1 MPLLKPAPCKILVGP
16 LYHPRVLG
24 SYLHDPLIYPFF
36 LDCQNWKTRPVAY
49 DMVISLSEFQA
60 ERQLP
65 YDYQNTTVADL
76 LSHFPADAQPELLIW
91 WGFYGPIPVDIAES
105 PIPTLLVVSD
115 WHENLTSVL
124 AYAEAFDFVLG
135 DQGLVD
141 ILQAKG
147 LQHCAYWPSYAL
159 YPERS
164 FLISPPLE
172 RIWDVAYVGSLNLAL
187 HPKREGYLK
196 RLLQLA
202 DRYQIRVDTHLY
214 GSEYN
219 RLLNQSRLVFN
230 YSIRGEMNLRAFEA
244 AASGAVVLMEETNLE
259 VRNYLPA
266 DPNIGQTA
274 AQACI
279 LYNEANFEQQIIYY
293 LEHETERQKIA
304 NAALQAIQN
313 QSASHQFEKLLAFLP
328 AVFAA
333 SVQASSRLFR
343 QKKKQQQALTRIRHL
358 YHLPLAR
365 APEWAVREAVEV
377 YTGSDFAQI
386 PLSESWEWA
395 HLLAACLTDYEF
407 NPISKVGYQPQIQAE
422 SVFARLL
429 QGPAWM
435 PLVCFNAAWYCF
447 FRGDYNRALPYSQ
460 KALVLFSSPDFDP
473 SPLLTLTDCL
483 LPFGHNYFYLHWQRL
498 VAEIY
503 REKATAHEL
512 SRLICWMLLILQAR
526 ILSAT
531 QHIAHAESRYQE
543 ALAMFPEFGTVGF
556 ELARL
561 QALQDKKLQAIGTY
575 QTYLE
580 RHFLQPQAHL
590 ALLELLLE
598 QGQNNAAQQ
607 WYQRVE
613 PLLRVIPHFDPRPF
627 KRLLQLIA
635 YLDPA
640 AETI

>member
-49 DMVISLSEFQA
+49 DMVVSLSEFQA

-65 YDYQNTTVADL
+65 YDYQNTTVAEL

-172 RIWDVAYVGSLNLAL
+172 RVWDVTYVGSLNLAL

-259 VRNYLPA
+259 VRNYLPT
-266 DPNIGQTA
+266 DQTA

-279 LYNEANFEQQIIYY
+279 LYNEANFEQQIIHY

-304 NAALQAIQN
+304 HAALQAIQN

-333 SVQASSRLFR
+333 SVQDSSRPFR
-343 QKKKQQQALTRIRHL
+343 QKRKQQQALTRIRHL

-377 YTGSDFAQI
+377 YTGGDFTQISPSD
-386 PLSESWEWA
+386 SWEWT

-429 QGPAWM
+429 QGSEWM

-447 FRGDYNRALPYSQ
+447 FRGDYHRALPYSQ
-460 KALVLFSSPDFDP
+460 KALALFSSPAFEP
-473 SPLLTLTDCL
+473 SPLLTLIDCL

-498 VAEIY
+498 VAENC
-503 REKATAHEL
+503 RQKATAHDL

-526 ILSAT
+526 ILSSSPIQLLA
-531 QHIAHAESRYQE
+531 QAENRYQE
-543 ALAMFPEFGTVGF
+543 ALALFPEFGTVGF

-561 QALQDKKLQAIGTY
+561 QALQGKKLQAIETY

-598 QGQNNAAQQ
+598 QGQINAAQQ
-607 WYQRVE
+607 WYQRVDS
-613 PLLRVIPHFDPRPF
+613 LLRVIPHFDSRPF